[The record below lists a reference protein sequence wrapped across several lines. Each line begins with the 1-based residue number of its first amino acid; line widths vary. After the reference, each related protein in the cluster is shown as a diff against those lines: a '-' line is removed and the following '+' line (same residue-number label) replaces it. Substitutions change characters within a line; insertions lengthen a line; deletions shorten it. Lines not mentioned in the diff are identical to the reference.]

1 MHFCGQM
8 SPTATCGCAYHSRIR
23 PETRGRVPEAERLA
37 RIKEITGADSKTG
50 LIRIDTLDMG
60 SFADRTGPGEL
71 ALVRFLQMLDHIQF
85 NSPEKSMH
93 FPVNSDI
100 LKRLVVNHL
109 GVIVGEGVAAA
120 HSEQLIG
127 IVTKKKLKSQSLC
140 WITNRQ
146 QGKTTTISKF
156 LAALLLMS
164 PGTFRDRPCAGHPHS
179 RARRSRRQPR
189 VHLQH
194 LARPR
199 PGSAPRVQSDYRLGA
214 DRPAELGAHV
224 PEGPRQR
231 TPRLHLQQPR
241 SQHRRREA
249 EARRKLSWGC
259 RTLRLCRRGR
269 VRGAG
274 VVDTVPRANI

>member
-8 SPTATCGCAYHSRIR
+8 SPTATCGCAYHSRVP

-71 ALVRFLQMLDHIQF
+71 ALVHFLQMLDHIQF

-93 FPVNSDI
+93 FPVNSEI

-109 GVIVGEGVAAA
+109 GVIVGEGVAAS

-140 WITNRQ
+140 WVTNRQ

-164 PGTFRDRPCAGHPHS
+164 GRVVGPFVSP
-179 RARRSRRQPR
+179 ARFRSRRRPQWAETSSSSTAPR
-189 VHLQH
+189 LT
-194 LARPR
+194 APR
-199 PGSAPRVQSDYRLGA
+199 KCSAP
-214 DRPAELGAHV
+214 
-224 PEGPRQR
+224 QR
-231 TPRLHLQQPR
+231 
-241 SQHRRREA
+241 
-249 EARRKLSWGC
+249 
-259 RTLRLCRRGR
+259 
-269 VRGAG
+269 
-274 VVDTVPRANI
+274 